1 MSSFVML
8 KLISKVEMPTK
19 SLCSSSVQGQL
30 WAGYALRSYVCD
42 KVKIIFKVDLLM
54 ASLYFPV
61 VFKVN
66 AKVEMLTMF
75 GEKLQQAEGVANDLE
90 SKFEMKMKTVE
101 AEHGRADI
109 LKANLKNTQVSL
121 QDVTQKYNGELDC
134 NQAPL

>member
-1 MSSFVML
+1 M
-8 KLISKVEMPTK
+8 
-19 SLCSSSVQGQL
+19 
-30 WAGYALRSYVCD
+30 CD
-42 KVKIIFKVDLLM
+42 KVKIIFMVDLLM
-54 ASLYFPV
+54 ASLDFPV

-90 SKFEMKMKTVE
+90 SKFEMKMKTVG